1 MKNEH
6 SQSEAEKQDFITI
19 LKTGDQVKIS
29 MAKAILDA
37 ENIVYLVKNEIVQ
50 DLFGLGKVGGYNY
63 LLDPTEEENTKFYKT
78 IFLTERTK
86 LTEKSQNK

>member
-19 LKTGDQVKIS
+19 LKTGNQVKIS

-63 LLDPTEEENTKFYKT
+63 LLGPMELQVENDRVEEAKKLLAN
-78 IFLTERTK
+78 LTAN
-86 LTEKSQNK
+86 QND

>member
-63 LLDPTEEENTKFYKT
+63 LLGPMELQVENDRVEEAKKLLAN
-78 IFLTERTK
+78 LTAN
-86 LTEKSQNK
+86 QND

>member
-63 LLDPTEEENTKFYKT
+63 LLGPMELQVENDRVEEAKKLLAN
-78 IFLTERTK
+78 LTG
-86 LTEKSQNK
+86 N